1 MTGAGEIAGSE
12 TVGVSKSGRVFE
24 EIAGGADCCEGCDS
38 GSCKSSET
46 GWGYKETFE
55 VEVEQEVKMEVTV
68 VELGLTKGRQ

>member
-38 GSCKSSET
+38 GSCKSSVQ
-46 GWGYKETFE
+46 GDS
-55 VEVEQEVKMEVTV
+55 Q
-68 VELGLTKGRQ
+68 GRRSWK